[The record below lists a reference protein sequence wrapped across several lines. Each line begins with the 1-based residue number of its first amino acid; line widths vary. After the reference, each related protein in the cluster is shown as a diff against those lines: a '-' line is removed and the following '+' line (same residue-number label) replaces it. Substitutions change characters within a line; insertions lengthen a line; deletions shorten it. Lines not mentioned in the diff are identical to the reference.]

1 MTRRILLFLIL
12 AGLALTGLT
21 VYAAVSERGVPTSPE
36 MASFPSGA
44 PASLDSALA
53 EIEAGRPWHGA
64 RLLRHRLEAGGDDEP
79 ATRLLLARAEAG
91 WANWG
96 AVRSLLED
104 APWLGDLE
112 GGLGWVLLARAREAA
127 GEWEAAEEAYRQAL
141 ELPASGES
149 QNVLRIRRVRS
160 LAGAGRADAARAAL
174 DSLRDV
180 SGSVAA
186 WLGLEMAGMAAD
198 RGDPEEVRRLLDG
211 IPAGPVRERGW
222 TFLPR
227 AQLVGGD
234 SSAAAEAYRRAAGS
248 REGAERARALVVA
261 GELGLALG
269 DTAAARRDLEGA
281 LAAAPRPGPGAEA
294 AALLVELPGVERPV
308 LLRAARALAAAGRPE
323 RALEAYER
331 AGVEAAA
338 SEETRLAVARLR
350 SRDGFTPEVS
360 GTLESLSRSSDPE
373 VAAPALE
380 LLADAHRA
388 GGREEDADAVEE
400 RIVERFP
407 GRAAA
412 VRALFFRADRRHDR
426 GDLEGAAEGYRRT
439 AAYAPS
445 ADLAGLSR
453 MRLGQLHL
461 TREDP
466 ESAEAVFRAYV
477 EAFPEGE
484 RWDQATFWR
493 AHSLRLLG
501 REAEADRLLE
511 RIRDR
516 DFLSYYALLAGRILG
531 EEFLPGLPA
540 GPEPGDPPAWLR
552 EGLRELDLLTDAG
565 LEAGAEARVE
575 ALRGRALSSG
585 EAILLLSEELTAR
598 GHGLTGIG
606 LGWELRRRG
615 QPWSLRLLRA
625 VFPLPY
631 REMIRR
637 EAAEWGVDSTLV
649 AAVARQESGF
659 DPDIRSSANAVG
671 LIQVLPETGRQLA
684 AEVGPAPF
692 RPDLLEL
699 PEVNL
704 HLGTAYL
711 LQVGERYG
719 GELTLILSA
728 YNAGPHRADVW
739 REFAE
744 AADPLRFTERIP
756 FRETRDYVKQVS
768 RNQVLYA
775 ALYGMGRPEG
785 ASPEAASGDGRDGA
799 EPRSHPGG

>member
-21 VYAAVSERGVPTSPE
+21 VYAAVSERGVPTSPD

-44 PASLDSALA
+44 PPSLDSALA

-79 ATRLLLARAEAG
+79 GTRLLLARAEAG

-96 AVRSLLED
+96 AVRSLLVD
-104 APWLGDLE
+104 APWLEDLE
-112 GGLGWVLLARAREAA
+112 GGLGWILLARAREAA
-127 GEWEAAEEAYRQAL
+127 GEWEEAAEAYRQAL

-149 QNVLRIRRVRS
+149 ENVLRIRRVRS
-160 LAGAGRADAARAAL
+160 LAGAGRADAARAGL

-180 SGSVAA
+180 SESVFS
-186 WLGLEMAGMAAD
+186 WLTLEMAGMAAE

-227 AQLVGGD
+227 ARLVAGD
-234 SSAAAEAYRRAAGS
+234 SGAAAEAYRRAAGS

-261 GELGLALG
+261 GELGLAVG

-281 LAAAPRPGPGAEA
+281 LVAEPRPGPGAEA
-294 AALLVELPGVERPV
+294 AALLVDLPGVERPV

-331 AGVEAAA
+331 AGVEAAP
-338 SEETRLAVARLR
+338 EETRLAVARLR
-350 SRDGFTPEVS
+350 SRGGFTTEVMA
-360 GTLESLSRSSDPE
+360 TLETLSRSSDPE

-388 GGREEDADAVEE
+388 GGREEDAEAVEE
-400 RIVERFP
+400 QIVERFP

-439 AAYAPS
+439 AAHAPS

-461 TREDP
+461 TREDA
-466 ESAEAVFRAYV
+466 ESAEAVFRGYV

-484 RWDQATFWR
+484 RRDQASFWR
-493 AHSLRLLG
+493 AHALRLLG

-511 RIRDR
+511 GIRER

-540 GPEPGDPPAWLR
+540 GPEPEGPPAWLR

-575 ALRGRALSSG
+575 ALRARALSSG
-585 EAILLLSEELTAR
+585 EAILLLAEELTAR

-649 AAVARQESGF
+649 VAVARQESGF

-684 AEVGPAPF
+684 AEAGPVPF

-711 LQVGERYG
+711 LQVGERFG

-744 AADPLRFTERIP
+744 ADDPLRFTERIP

-768 RNQVLYA
+768 RNQALYA
-775 ALYGMGRPEG
+775 ALYGMGRQNG
-785 ASPEAASGDGRDGA
+785 GDGRGGA
-799 EPRSHPGG
+799 EPRSAPGG